1 MNRQLRGKKWIES
14 TTKYED
20 DNTLKITLVTLANTS
35 TKTMI
40 SATINYANDNIA
52 EALKACRKMNIYK
65 VIATLAECGKVWD
78 GMDESNYV
86 GKGFTLPCDGVI
98 EKYVLYRDGSQK
110 LISTT
115 NFESKVDGE
124 NKLTVTCEDTRHIN
138 DRDEKIITHTTVE
151 TKLPAYAYEEN
162 KEEHEEQVENVTSEI
177 SIVQAP
183 ATTKKFTTHTG
194 KKVTGTLIEQWD
206 NGEHSAAKLYDMGNN
221 KELLLAIYTRL
232 STMVSADIILD
243 KQLNAI
249 LKLMKHPEKI
259 CDTQIEKIIVR
270 YYEKGEKDTS
280 ILRMEINDQEIHYKW
295 SGNLKVDM
303 YTTEAWDKNSEYIF
317 YNRKRV
323 MFTAWNLR
331 KAYLKQGKNIPLSL
345 CIKYAVGQER
355 FYQGIYSSFE
365 EATKEPSKPIL
376 DILHQKSESVTTP
389 EKRQERTIKYS
400 IPYRLFKS
408 SEKGGLYE
416 LITYF
421 DGAIEETDRNYNK
434 STKEMEFTF
443 KITSD
448 SYKEARRFGYDED
461 TFDNVVSS
469 TKICFLNHYKE
480 ELKHHG
486 MELTNHLLTN
496 DTESRKEYADHKL
509 ETGKITKETYEWFMS
524 FHDGL
529 LIPVLN

>member
-20 DNTLKITLVTLANTS
+20 DNTLKITLVTLAKTS

-86 GKGFTLPCDGVI
+86 GKGFTLPCNGVI
-98 EKYVLYRDGSQK
+98 EKYKLYSDGSKK

-115 NFESKVDGE
+115 NFESNICDE
-124 NKLTVTCEDTRHIN
+124 NKLTVTCEYTQHIN
-138 DRDEKIITHTTVE
+138 DRDEKMITHATVE
-151 TKLPAYAYEEN
+151 TKLPPYAYEEK
-162 KEEHEEQVENVTSEI
+162 KEEHETSL
-177 SIVQAP
+177 VQAP
-183 ATTKKFTTHTG
+183 APTKIFITHTG
-194 KKVTGTLIEQWD
+194 KKVKSELIDSWN
-206 NGEHSAAKLYDMGNN
+206 NGDHQAAMLYNLGDN
-221 KELLLAIYTRL
+221 KELMIAIYTKM
-232 STMVSADIILD
+232 STQVNADIILSNRIKD
-243 KQLNAI
+243 I
-249 LKLMKHPEKI
+249 LKLIRHPHEI
-259 CDTQIEKIIVR
+259 CDTQIDKIVVR
-270 YYEKGEKDTS
+270 YYRQGKIKDELFKLD
-280 ILRMEINDQEIHYKW
+280 INAAEIEYEWKD
-295 SGNLKVDM
+295 GLKVKMSTD
-303 YTTEAWDKNSEYIF
+303 EAETKQSEYFF

-323 MFTAWNLR
+323 MKSAWELR
-331 KAYLKQGKNIPLSL
+331 TVYQKKNIDIPFSL
-345 CIKYAVGQER
+345 CLRYAVSQER
-355 FYQGIYSSFE
+355 YYQGLYKTFE
-365 EATKEPSKPIL
+365 EATKESSKQIL
-376 DILHQKSESVTTP
+376 DILHQKSEPVPTP